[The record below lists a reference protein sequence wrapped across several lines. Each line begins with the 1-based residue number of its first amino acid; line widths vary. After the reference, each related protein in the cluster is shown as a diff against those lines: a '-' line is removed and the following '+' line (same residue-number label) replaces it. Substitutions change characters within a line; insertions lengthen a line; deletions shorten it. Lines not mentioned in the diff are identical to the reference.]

1 MTLIIPKACT
11 APLQP
16 DWRGHGIQSMSPQTG
31 ELLTFVGHLTLIVLL
46 SIGTIPLAQ
55 WIGTAY
61 IKGET
66 ADDLSSWLR
75 VLMVGFGLM
84 VFTYTLLTAVGVIVL
99 KGVWGALTRPQPSS
113 RKPLPPLDPGT
124 PSTLVAQTSG

>member
-1 MTLIIPKACT
+1 
-11 APLQP
+11 
-16 DWRGHGIQSMSPQTG
+16 MSPQTG